1 MDTSQDE
8 KIAAMLALQL
18 SAAGAGVIRGF
29 GTCKKISM
37 RKQKN
42 KRKIHGR
49 KSFQKKFNL

>member
-1 MDTSQDE
+1 MDTSQHE

-29 GTCKKISM
+29 GASKKISM
-37 RKQKN
+37 GKQKN

-49 KSFQKKFNL
+49 KSFTPLEI